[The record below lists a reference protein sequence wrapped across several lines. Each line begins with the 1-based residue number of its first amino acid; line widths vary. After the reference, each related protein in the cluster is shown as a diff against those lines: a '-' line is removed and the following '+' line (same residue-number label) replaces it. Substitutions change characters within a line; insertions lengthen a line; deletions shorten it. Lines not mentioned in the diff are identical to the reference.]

1 MTFYLDFDGTV
12 VEHAYPKIG
21 RENPGAFNVIKKLQ
35 EAGHK
40 IILNT
45 YRVEANNNT
54 LNEAL
59 EYLNLHPYYPIET
72 ISEHCPEKREP
83 AIWDWITMKET
94 KIIYIDDI
102 TKNIPLRK
110 CVTSNNYMVDWAEVN
125 KQFIE
130 NKIYE

>member
-1 MTFYLDFDGTV
+1 MTIYLDFDGTA

-21 RENPGAFNVIKKLQ
+21 RENPGAFRVIKKLQ

-45 YRVEANNNT
+45 YRVEADNNT
-54 LNEAL
+54 LNDAL

-72 ISEHCPEKREP
+72 ISEYCPEKRQP
-83 AIWDWITMKET
+83 MTWDWITMRET
-94 KIIYIDDI
+94 KTIYIDDI

-110 CVTSNNYMVDWAEVN
+110 CVTSNNYMVDWNEVD